1 MTNED
6 VKPKVNNIHDT
17 YDAVV
22 EMYKNYAREA
32 CFDIRLGS
40 NKKNTD
46 GTFTSRYL
54 LCNRE
59 GKPNTGNV
67 DTIDTRYKKV
77 KQRKDIHGKE
87 CEARIVFKLV
97 PQTGKYVV
105 HEFIERHNHMLIPK
119 ANMHWSRSKRKLDLS
134 QQTYI
139 YNIYKNK
146 VGAKKAYRAGGSVP
160 AHRTSSGLRK
170 MRVRFFYEGSSLGP
184 KVQREGNRKCEEK
197 EQKARHG
204 LGGYLRGS
212 ASAVAYRFYEKDR
225 FRGRYNMVFVPF
237 TGIDN
242 HKRCVTFGAG
252 LLTRE
257 DTDSYKWLL
266 KCFLKV
272 FGSPPKIIMSNQDL
286 EIKKVVDELSPLS
299 SHRLCMWHITSK
311 LPKKRNKSLS
321 TSKKEVVPDLPEEE
335 EYHFDSL
342 VNDKDFK
349 VTHNKS
355 EGSFLCT
362 CMQLKHVG
370 VLCRHIFSV
379 MRYYN
384 FEKIPERYIL
394 KRWCREIIPPE
405 LLRRRFK
412 NSQMDGKVDKAA
424 IGIFSTVDHY
434 VSFFI
439 HDPVK

>member
-6 VKPKVNNIHDT
+6 VKPKVNDIHDT

-87 CEARIVFKLV
+87 CEARIVFKLI

-105 HEFIERHNHMLIPK
+105 HEFIERHNHLLIPK

-139 YNIYKNK
+139 YNMYKNK
-146 VGAKKAYRAGGSVP
+146 VGAKKAY
-160 AHRTSSGLRK
+160 
-170 MRVRFFYEGSSLGP
+170 
-184 KVQREGNRKCEEK
+184 
-197 EQKARHG
+197 
-204 LGGYLRGS
+204 
-212 ASAVAYRFYEKDR
+212 
-225 FRGRYNMVFVPF
+225 RYNMVFVPF

-286 EIKKVVDELSPLS
+286 EIKKVVDELPPLS

-311 LPKKRNKSLS
+311 LPKKLTWEIANNL
-321 TSKKEVVPDLPEEE
+321 
-335 EYHFDSL
+335 
-342 VNDKDFK
+342 DFK
-349 VTHNKS
+349 KCFNNLIWNAKINES
-355 EGSFLCT
+355 E
-362 CMQLKHVG
+362 
-370 VLCRHIFSV
+370 
-379 MRYYN
+379 
-384 FEKIPERYIL
+384 FEA
-394 KRWCREIIPPE
+394 
-405 LLRRRFK
+405 
-412 NSQMDGKVDKAA
+412 G
-424 IGIFSTVDHY
+424 
-434 VSFFI
+434 
-439 HDPVK
+439 